1 MVNVLPYMSYGPR
14 ARRVH
19 LARFNS
25 LGTFTERR
33 REDVNLFLLRRRYE
47 SIVTESMV
55 REVDIAIASRLLEA
69 SQAKVNFL
77 LTRLIG
83 KTKEWSLGKIVVN
96 EHAFPTLDAIQD
108 DLRLAFEPPQEEN
121 MVYSR
126 FLSMR
131 QGKMSMRDYV
141 QMARHIASCIITHP
155 MDM

>member
-1 MVNVLPYMSYGPR
+1 M
-14 ARRVH
+14 
-19 LARFNS
+19 ARFNFLATS
-25 LGTFTERR
+25 TERR
-33 REDVNLFLLRRRYE
+33 REDGNLFLLRRRYE

-77 LTRLIG
+77 LTWLIG